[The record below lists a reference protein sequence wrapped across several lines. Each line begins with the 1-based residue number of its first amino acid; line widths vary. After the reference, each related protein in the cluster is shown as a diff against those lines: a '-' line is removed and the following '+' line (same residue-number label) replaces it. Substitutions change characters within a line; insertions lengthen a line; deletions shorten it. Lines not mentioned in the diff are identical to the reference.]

1 MKIKIK
7 NITKRFD
14 AVLANNDI
22 NIEIS
27 SKKIH
32 ALLGENG
39 AGKSTLVKIIS
50 GHYNPDSGEIFIN
63 DTKLNLGSTSSSLE
77 NGIGILS
84 QDPLDFQNLSIKDSF
99 IAGSK
104 KFGENFNE
112 KKIEKEINKAFK
124 KYEIELSLDQK
135 IRSLS
140 IGERQQIELIRL
152 LFENS
157 KIIILDEPTN
167 GFSLNQRDL
176 VFKMLKT
183 LSSEGYVIILVSHK
197 LDEVF
202 ELCHEA
208 TILKGG
214 EKIKTIPIPY
224 DKNKIIDLMFQGE
237 QRKVALKKETK
248 KNNSGKINLNLK
260 KWGHGY
266 ADSSGSS
273 IKVFNEGSIIGV
285 VGLQGSGADLFIRDI
300 FDKKIDVQRFVK
312 TSSPIR
318 GNMVQEN
325 LAPIPKD
332 DNYYTPSDRLER
344 GLFGELTINEHV
356 ALASK
361 GSKLISWKSI
371 NNSSNNLIE
380 EYEIKGYPNLL
391 ANQLSGGN
399 QQKLQLALIPKSP
412 GLLLLEQPTRGLDVK
427 STGSVWEKII
437 ERSKSDIS
445 VIFSTTDI
453 DEVWEYS
460 DYIICFSGENI
471 TKISSKESLKKDD
484 IKFLISGLESRK

>member
-1 MKIKIK
+1 VKIKIK
-7 NITKRFD
+7 NISKKFD
-14 AVLANNDI
+14 SVIANDQI
-22 NIEIS
+22 NIEIT

-50 GHYNPDSGEIFIN
+50 GHYSPDSGEIFIN
-63 DTKLNLGSTSSSLE
+63 DNKLDTGSTSSSIK

-84 QDPLDFQNLSIKDSF
+84 QDPLDFQNLSIKESF
-99 IAGSK
+99 IVGSK
-104 KFGENFNE
+104 KFGENFRDKNIQNE
-112 KKIEKEINKAFK
+112 LFKAFK

-152 LFENS
+152 LFEDS

-167 GFSLNQRDL
+167 GFSLKQRDL
-176 VFKMLKT
+176 IFKMLKT
-183 LSSEGYVIILVSHK
+183 LSSEGYIIILVSHK
-197 LDEVF
+197 LDEVL
-202 ELCHEA
+202 ELCQEA

-214 EKIKTIPIPY
+214 KKIKTIPIPY

-237 QRKVALKKETK
+237 QRKVTQKKVTK
-248 KNNSGKINLNLK
+248 KNTSGMINLNLK
-260 KWGHGY
+260 KWRNGY
-266 ADSSGSS
+266 TDNKGFS
-273 IKVFNEGSIIGV
+273 IKPFNEGSIIGV
-285 VGLQGSGADLFIRDI
+285 VGLQGSGADIFIRDI
-300 FDKKIDVQRFVK
+300 FDRKIDVQRFIK
-312 TSSPIR
+312 TTSPIR
-318 GNMVQEN
+318 NNMLKEN

-361 GSKLISWKSI
+361 GNKLIGWKSI
-371 NNSSNNLIE
+371 NESSKSLIKE
-380 EYEIKGYPNLL
+380 FEIKGMPNLF

-399 QQKLQLALIPKSP
+399 QQKLQLALIPKTP
-412 GLLLLEQPTRGLDVK
+412 GLVLLEQPTRGLDVK
-427 STGSVWEKII
+427 STSSVWEKII

-471 TKISSKESLKKDD
+471 TKISPKGSMKKDD
-484 IKFLISGLESRK
+484 IKFFISGLESRK

>member
-7 NITKRFD
+7 NITKRFGS
-14 AVLANNDI
+14 VLANNDI
-22 NIEIS
+22 DTEIS

-39 AGKSTLVKIIS
+39 AGKSTLVKILS
-50 GHYNPDSGEIFIN
+50 GHYRPDSGEIFIN
-63 DTKLNLGSTSSSLE
+63 DKKLELGSTSSSLK

-84 QDPLDFQNLSIKDSF
+84 QDPLDFQNLSIKESF

-112 KKIEKEINKAFK
+112 KKIELDINKAFK
-124 KYEIELSLDQK
+124 KYEIKLNLNQK

-167 GFSLNQRDL
+167 GFSLTQRDL

-183 LSSEGYVIILVSHK
+183 LSSEGYIVILVSHK

-202 ELCHEA
+202 ELCQEA
-208 TILKGG
+208 TILKNG

-224 DKNKIIDLMFQGE
+224 DRNKIIDLMFQGE
-237 QRKVALKKETK
+237 QKKIISKNSNKNLTPNGYISIDLKE
-248 KNNSGKINLNLK
+248 
-260 KWGHGY
+260 WG
-266 ADSSGSS
+266 
-273 IKVFNEGSIIGV
+273 FNESKIDQGSKVGV
-285 VGLQGSGADLFIRDI
+285 IGLQGSGADQFVRDI
-300 FDKKIDVQRFVK
+300 FEKKINIQNFYNNNQSD
-312 TSSPIR
+312 
-318 GNMVQEN
+318 
-325 LAPIPKD
+325 IPKQD
-332 DNYYTPSDRLER
+332 IYYTPSDRLER
-344 GLFGELTINEHV
+344 GLFGELNINEHV

-361 GSKLISWKSI
+361 GNKLISWKSI
-371 NNSSNNLIE
+371 NNSSGNLIK
-380 EYEIKGYPNLL
+380 EYEIKGNPNIL

-437 ERSKSDIS
+437 ERARADIS

-453 DEVWEYS
+453 DEVWEQS
-460 DYIICFSGENI
+460 DWIICFSGEKITNI
-471 TKISSKESLKKDD
+471 SKKSSMKKDD

>member
-1 MKIKIK
+1 
-7 NITKRFD
+7 
-14 AVLANNDI
+14 
-22 NIEIS
+22 
-27 SKKIH
+27 
-32 ALLGENG
+32 
-39 AGKSTLVKIIS
+39 
-50 GHYNPDSGEIFIN
+50 
-63 DTKLNLGSTSSSLE
+63 
-77 NGIGILS
+77 
-84 QDPLDFQNLSIKDSF
+84 
-99 IAGSK
+99 
-104 KFGENFNE
+104 
-112 KKIEKEINKAFK
+112 
-124 KYEIELSLDQK
+124 
-135 IRSLS
+135 
-140 IGERQQIELIRL
+140 
-152 LFENS
+152 
-157 KIIILDEPTN
+157 
-167 GFSLNQRDL
+167 
-176 VFKMLKT
+176 
-183 LSSEGYVIILVSHK
+183 
-197 LDEVF
+197 
-202 ELCHEA
+202 
-208 TILKGG
+208 
-214 EKIKTIPIPY
+214 
-224 DKNKIIDLMFQGE
+224 MFQGE

-248 KNNSGKINLNLK
+248 NNNSGKINLNLK

-266 ADSSGSS
+266 TDSSGSS
-273 IKVFNEGSIIGV
+273 IKSFNEGSIIGV

-318 GNMVQEN
+318 GNMVKEN

-361 GSKLISWKSI
+361 ESKLISWKSI

-471 TKISSKESLKKDD
+471 TKISSKGSLKKDD
-484 IKFLISGLESRK
+484 IKFLISGLESR

>member
-1 MKIKIK
+1 MKIKIR
-7 NITKRFD
+7 NITKRFGS
-14 AVLANNDI
+14 VLANNDI
-22 NIEIS
+22 DIEIS

-63 DTKLNLGSTSSSLE
+63 DKKLELGSTSSSLK

-84 QDPLDFQNLSIKDSF
+84 QDPLDFQNLSIKESF

-112 KKIEKEINKAFK
+112 KKIEVEINKAFK
-124 KYEIELSLDQK
+124 KYEIELSLNQK

-183 LSSEGYVIILVSHK
+183 LSSEGYIVILVSHK

-202 ELCHEA
+202 ELCQEA
-208 TILKGG
+208 TILKNG

-224 DKNKIIDLMFQGE
+224 DRNKIIDLMFQGE
-237 QRKVALKKETK
+237 QKKVIS
-248 KNNSGKINLNLK
+248 KNSNKNSNSKGYISINLQEWGFNESKINQ
-260 KWGHGY
+260 
-266 ADSSGSS
+266 GS
-273 IKVFNEGSIIGV
+273 KVGV
-285 VGLQGSGADLFIRDI
+285 IGLQGSGADQFIRDI
-300 FDKKIDVQRFVK
+300 FEKKIDIKKFYNDNQ
-312 TSSPIR
+312 S
-318 GNMVQEN
+318 E
-325 LAPIPKD
+325 IPKQD
-332 DNYYTPSDRLER
+332 IYYTPSDRLER
-344 GLFGELTINEHV
+344 GLFGELTMNEHV

-361 GSKLISWKSI
+361 GNKLISWKSI
-371 NNSSNNLIE
+371 NNRSSHLIE
-380 EYEIKGYPNLL
+380 EYEIKGNPNIL

-437 ERSKSDIS
+437 ERARSDIS

-453 DEVWEYS
+453 DEVWGQS
-460 DYIICFSGENI
+460 DWIICFSGEKITNI
-471 TKISSKESLKKDD
+471 SKKSSLKKDD